1 MKLSAFLAA
10 GVAMAAFTFTPHAQA
25 APATGSAP
33 AAAAATA
40 ASTGQY
46 GTWGVDLSTRNDA
59 VKPGDDFQLHASGKW
74 IEATQIPADRASVGS
89 FLEVYERT
97 QNNLQSLITAGPI
110 SAGRGTKYGDLYA
123 SFMNEKRLETL
134 GLKPLMAD
142 LAGVRK
148 IASKRDFSRFMGGT
162 NGGFG
167 AAPFQWDVEADT
179 ANPGMNVLWLYQGG
193 IGMPERDYYLK
204 KDFAKQR
211 AAYRAYIV
219 RTLKTIGD
227 KNAVASANA
236 VMAFETAI
244 AQKSWPAADRRDVD
258 KINNPMSTAEL
269 AAYAPGID
277 WAEFWQGAHVP
288 DQKRMIVS
296 EKSAVRDIAAIY
308 AKTPLSTLKAWQM
321 FHIADGAAPW
331 LNKAMIDSRFLY
343 RKTVNG
349 VATILPRW
357 KRGVAMTD
365 SSMGELLGQDY
376 VKAYFPPAAKAKM
389 EALVGNLKLA
399 MTDRINGN
407 EWMGPATKAAAIVK
421 LSRMDVM
428 VGYPD
433 KFRDYSGLKIDAADL
448 YGNVQRASKFNT
460 AYNMDD
466 LGKPVDRMKWAM
478 NPQTINAYNGGLE
491 NKIVFPAGIL
501 QAPFFAMGADD
512 AVNYGSIGAVIGHEI
527 SHGFDDQGRKIDE
540 TGKVRDWWTK
550 EDNDR
555 FLAEAK
561 VFGAE
566 YAKFEA
572 APGLF
577 VNPDLTMGENIADF
591 AGIQVALDAYHK
603 SLGGKPAPVIDGL
616 TGDQRFFLAYA
627 QIWREKTRVDAE
639 RSAITTD
646 PHSPGRF
653 RVLGP
658 LPNIEAWYQAFGV
671 KPGDKMYIPPEKRAK
686 IW

>member
-1 MKLSAFLAA
+1 MKLSAVLAA
-10 GVAMAAFTFTPHAQA
+10 GVAMAAFTFAPLAEAAHASEA
-25 APATGSAP
+25 APAV
-33 AAAAATA
+33 AAATSG
-40 ASTGQY
+40 STGQY
-46 GTWGVDLSTRNDA
+46 GTWGVDLSTRNET
-59 VKPGDDFQLHASGKW
+59 VKPGEDFQLFASGKW
-74 IEATQIPADRASVGS
+74 IDATQIPADRAGVGS

-97 QNNLQSLITAGPI
+97 QNNLKSLITAGKG
-110 SAGRGTKYGDLYA
+110 SKYGDLYA

-142 LAGVRK
+142 LAEVRK
-148 IASKRDFSRFMGGT
+148 ITSKRDFSRFMGTT
-162 NGGFG
+162 NGRFG
-167 AAPFQWDVEADT
+167 IAPFTWDVEADT
-179 ANPGMNVLWLYQGG
+179 ADPGMNVLWFYQGG

-211 AAYRAYIV
+211 AAYRAYIA
-219 RTLKTIGD
+219 RTLKAVGD
-227 KNAVASANA
+227 KNAAASANA
-236 VMAFETAI
+236 VMALETAF

-258 KINNPMSTAEL
+258 KVNNPMTTAEL
-269 AAYAPGID
+269 AAYAPGVD
-277 WAEFWQGAHVP
+277 WAEFWQGAKVP
-288 DQKRMIVS
+288 DQKRIVVA

-308 AKTPLSTLKAWQM
+308 AKTPLATLKAWQM
-321 FHIADGAAPW
+321 FHMADGASPW
-331 LNKAMIDSRFLY
+331 LNKAMVDSRFLY
-343 RKTVNG
+343 RKTITG

-365 SSMGELLGQDY
+365 SSLGELLGQDY

-389 EALVGNLKLA
+389 ETLVANLKLA

-407 EWMGPATKAAAIVK
+407 EWMGPATKAAAVVK

-433 KFRDYSGLKIDAADL
+433 TFRDYSPLKIDAGDL
-448 YGNVQRASKFNT
+448 YGNVQRAAMFNT

-466 LGKPVDRMKWAM
+466 LGKPVDRKKWAM

-555 FLAEAK
+555 FVAEAK
-561 VFGAE
+561 VFGAQ

-577 VNPDLTMGENIADF
+577 LNPDLTMGENIADF

-627 QIWREKTRVDAE
+627 QAWREKNREDAM
-639 RSAITTD
+639 RSQVTSD

-671 KPGDKMYIPPEKRAK
+671 KPGDKMYIAPEKRAK

>member
-1 MKLSAFLAA
+1 
-10 GVAMAAFTFTPHAQA
+10 
-25 APATGSAP
+25 
-33 AAAAATA
+33 
-40 ASTGQY
+40 
-46 GTWGVDLSTRNDA
+46 
-59 VKPGDDFQLHASGKW
+59 
-74 IEATQIPADRASVGS
+74 
-89 FLEVYERT
+89 
-97 QNNLQSLITAGPI
+97 
-110 SAGRGTKYGDLYA
+110 
-123 SFMNEKRLETL
+123 
-134 GLKPLMAD
+134 
-142 LAGVRK
+142 
-148 IASKRDFSRFMGGT
+148 
-162 NGGFG
+162 
-167 AAPFQWDVEADT
+167 
-179 ANPGMNVLWLYQGG
+179 
-193 IGMPERDYYLK
+193 
-204 KDFAKQR
+204 
-211 AAYRAYIV
+211 
-219 RTLKTIGD
+219 
-227 KNAVASANA
+227 
-236 VMAFETAI
+236 
-244 AQKSWPAADRRDVD
+244 
-258 KINNPMSTAEL
+258 
-269 AAYAPGID
+269 
-277 WAEFWQGAHVP
+277 
-288 DQKRMIVS
+288 
-296 EKSAVRDIAAIY
+296 
-308 AKTPLSTLKAWQM
+308 
-321 FHIADGAAPW
+321 
-331 LNKAMIDSRFLY
+331 
-343 RKTVNG
+343 
-349 VATILPRW
+349 
-357 KRGVAMTD
+357 MTD
-365 SSMGELLGQDY
+365 SSLGELLGQDY

-407 EWMGPATKAAAIVK
+407 EWMGPATKAAAVVK

-433 KFRDYSGLKIDAADL
+433 KFRDYSALKIDAGDL
-448 YGNVQRASKFNT
+448 YGNVQRASMFNT

-466 LGKPVDRMKWAM
+466 LGKPVDRKKWAM

-555 FLAEAK
+555 FVAEAK

-603 SLGGKPAPVIDGL
+603 SLGGRQATVSDGL
-616 TGDQRFFLAYA
+616 AGDQRFFLAYA
-627 QIWREKTRVDAE
+627 QAWREKNREDAE
-639 RSAITTD
+639 RSQVTSD

-671 KPGDKMYIPPEKRAK
+671 KPGDKMYIAPDKRAK

>member
-1 MKLSAFLAA
+1 MKLFAFLST
-10 GVAMAAFTFTPHAQA
+10 GVALAAITFAPLAQA
-25 APATGSAP
+25 APATEAAP
-33 AAAAATA
+33 VTAAAGATSG
-40 ASTGQY
+40 STGQY

-59 VKPGDDFQLHASGKW
+59 VKPGDDFQLYASGKW
-74 IEATQIPADRASVGS
+74 IDATQIPADRASVGS

-97 QNNLQSLITAGPI
+97 QNNLKSLITAGKG
-110 SAGRGTKYGDLYA
+110 SKYGDLYA
-123 SFMNEKRLETL
+123 SFMNEKRLEGL

-142 LAGVRK
+142 LGEVRK
-148 IASKRDFSRFMGGT
+148 IASKRDFSRFMGTT
-162 NGGFG
+162 NGRFG
-167 AAPFQWDVEADT
+167 IAPFQWDVEADT
-179 ANPGMNVLWLYQGG
+179 ANPGMNVLWVYQGG
-193 IGMPERDYYLK
+193 TGMPERDYYMK

-211 AAYRAYIV
+211 AAYRAYIA
-219 RTLKTIGD
+219 RTLKTVGD
-227 KNAVASANA
+227 RNAVASANA

-244 AQKSWPAADRRDVD
+244 ATKSWPAADRRDVD
-258 KINNPMSTAEL
+258 KVNNPMTTAEL

-277 WAEFWQGAHVP
+277 WAEFWQGAKVP

-308 AKTPLSTLKAWQM
+308 AKTPLATLKAWQM

-331 LNKAMIDSRFLY
+331 LNKAMIESRFLY
-343 RKTVNG
+343 RKTITG

-376 VKAYFPPAAKAKM
+376 VKANFPPAAKAKM
-389 EALVGNLKLA
+389 EALVANLKLA

-407 EWMGPATKAAAIVK
+407 EWMGQATKAAAIVK

-433 KFRDYSGLKIDAADL
+433 KFRDYSALKIDASDL
-448 YGNVQRASKFNT
+448 YGNVQRAAMFNT

-501 QAPFFAMGADD
+501 QAPFFSMGADD
-512 AVNYGSIGAVIGHEI
+512 AVNYGAIGAVIGHEI

-555 FLAEAK
+555 FVAEAK
-561 VFGAE
+561 VFGAQ

-577 VNPDLTMGENIADF
+577 LNPELTMGENIADF

-603 SLGGKPAPVIDGL
+603 SLGGKDAAVIDGL

-627 QIWREKTRVDAE
+627 QAWREKNREDATRSQVT
-639 RSAITTD
+639 SD